1 MNLCMIVNLLRLT
14 LRDDITDD
22 ERAQVLDALRRTASV
37 ESVSFSTVGEELG
50 DPTGRV
56 IGYVVGIADI
66 PALER
71 YMNDPV
77 HLAGDDIILPRVSHA
92 SAVRFASEPVGD
104 EVFAVA
110 AAKVA
115 KYPEW
120 GRRVSEIFGD

>member
-1 MNLCMIVNLLRLT
+1 MIVNLLTLT

-22 ERAQVLDALRRTASV
+22 ERAEVLEALRRTASL
-37 ESVSFSTVGEELG
+37 ESVSFSTVGEVFG

-66 PALER
+66 EALQR
-71 YMNDPV
+71 YMHDPV
-77 HLAGDDIILPRVSHA
+77 HLAGDDIILPRVSHG

-104 EVFAVA
+104 QVYAVA
-110 AAKVA
+110 AAKAA

-120 GRRVSEIFGD
+120 GRRVVEIFGE